1 MCLTEIYM
9 TKIAQP
15 AAAGWCNALKAGSWA
30 AEIEQELARDQGITR
45 HLHLEIVISWLGG
58 RATRD
63 QGSRRWGTST
73 RCFAD
78 RYRVLSIF
86 SSFLHIFLE
95 ILVSGSITEL
105 LNTNKMIQFVLLI
118 SRQGKVRLTK
128 WYSPYTQKERS
139 KVIRELSGVILSR
152 GPKLCN
158 FVEWRGLKVVYKRY
172 ASLYFC
178 MCIDQEDNELEVLE
192 IIHHYVEIL
201 DRYFGSV
208 CELDLIFNFHKAYY
222 VLDELLIAGELQE
235 SSKKTVA
242 RQIAAQDS
250 LVEAAKEQASSIS
263 NIISQATK

>member
-30 AEIEQELARDQGITR
+30 AEIGQELARDQGITR
-45 HLHLEIVISWLGG
+45 HLHLEIVISWLVLGVMNLFAESAAAG
-58 RATRD
+58 LACNVYGALD
-63 QGSRRWGTST
+63 GIRRS
-73 RCFAD
+73 
-78 RYRVLSIF
+78 L
-86 SSFLHIFLE
+86 
-95 ILVSGSITEL
+95 
-105 LNTNKMIQFVLLI
+105 IQFVLLI

-208 CELDLIFNFHKAYY
+208 SELRLWLIVCELDLIFNFHKAYY

>member
-1 MCLTEIYM
+1 
-9 TKIAQP
+9 
-15 AAAGWCNALKAGSWA
+15 
-30 AEIEQELARDQGITR
+30 
-45 HLHLEIVISWLGG
+45 
-58 RATRD
+58 
-63 QGSRRWGTST
+63 
-73 RCFAD
+73 
-78 RYRVLSIF
+78 
-86 SSFLHIFLE
+86 
-95 ILVSGSITEL
+95 
-105 LNTNKMIQFVLLI
+105 MIQFVLLI

-208 CELDLIFNFHKAYY
+208 SELRLWFIVCELDLIFNFHKAYY

-263 NIISQATK
+263 NIISQATKMPTTTVNEQEDEQDCFDVFRL